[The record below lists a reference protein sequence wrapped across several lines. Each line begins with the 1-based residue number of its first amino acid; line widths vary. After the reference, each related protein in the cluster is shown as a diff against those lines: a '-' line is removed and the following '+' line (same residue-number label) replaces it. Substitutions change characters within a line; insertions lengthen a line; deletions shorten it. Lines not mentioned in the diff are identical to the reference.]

1 MADPRVLV
9 PSEAAATVLRV
20 SAPDRLYSVLVTRV
34 DPADPALPDEVQRE
48 VPRNGLK
55 LVAANTL
62 QSSGD
67 QTVSASTVLP
77 WVLHVLGVPAALVG
91 LLVPIRESGSMLPQ
105 AFLTPLVVRVRRR
118 KWVFVA
124 GAGVQAASV
133 AVMAA
138 ITALGHGTAA
148 GVGILGALVVFS
160 LGRCLCSIASKDVQ
174 GRTIPSGERG
184 QIIGLATSAAGLV
197 AITLGLAIRTLGGED
212 LDAGALALL
221 LAAGAVLW
229 TLSASVY
236 ASVREPA
243 GEEWPAGAGSD
254 EARGGGEEA
263 RGGGDDDEARPYP
276 AGDRR
281 PSTSWF
287 ADAAQ
292 LFRDD
297 PTFRTFISVRG
308 LLLVSSLS
316 PPFIVSMSVAS
327 GTGALTGLGGFIL
340 ASGVAS
346 LIGGRLFGRM
356 ADRSSR
362 LLMARAASAAS
373 VVAVALVLVVTLPGF
388 DGGSAV
394 GAAVFVGAYFLLTLL
409 HSGVRVGRKT
419 YVVDVAEGD
428 TRTAYVAV
436 GNTTMGLILLV
447 VGGISSALA
456 LHGAQWALIFL
467 AALGLIGAASALRMP
482 EVSRRTEPS

>member
-1 MADPRVLV
+1 MTTAERF
-9 PSEAAATVLRV
+9 
-20 SAPDRLYSVLVTRV
+20 YSRLVTR
-34 DPADPALPDEVQRE
+34 DADAERDLPDVVRRE
-48 VPRNGLK
+48 LPRNGLR

-67 QTVSASTVLP
+67 QTVNASTVLP
-77 WVLHVLGVPAALVG
+77 WLFHVLGVPAALVG

-118 KWVFVA
+118 KWVFVT
-124 GAGVQAASV
+124 GALVQAASV
-133 AVMAA
+133 AAMAA
-138 ITALGHGTAA
+138 IAALGHGTAA
-148 GVGILGALVVFS
+148 GVGILVALVVFS

-197 AITLGLAIRTLGGED
+197 AITLGLAIRILGGGD
-212 LDAGALALL
+212 LDSTELAFLL
-221 LAAGAVLW
+221 VAGAVLRL
-229 TLSASVY
+229 LSASTYSRV
-236 ASVREPA
+236 VEPA
-243 GEEWPAGAGSD
+243 GE
-254 EARGGGEEA
+254 
-263 RGGGDDDEARPYP
+263 
-276 AGDRR
+276 RR
-281 PSTSWF
+281 PRGDTKDSDTEDGDASSSWF
-287 ADAAQ
+287 ADAAR

-297 PTFRTFISVRG
+297 ATFRKFVTVRG

-327 GTGALTGLGGFIL
+327 GSGALAGLGGFIL

-346 LIGGRLFGRM
+346 LIGGRVFGRL

-362 LLMARAASAAS
+362 LLMAGAATAASA
-373 VVAVALVLVVTLPGF
+373 VAVALVLAVSIPGF
-388 DGGSAV
+388 DGGSAL
-394 GAAVFVGAYFLLTLL
+394 GATVFVGAYFLLTLL

-428 TRTAYVAV
+428 LRTTYVAV
-436 GNTTMGLILLV
+436 GNTAMGIILLV

-456 LHGAQWALIFL
+456 VLGVQWALIFL
-467 AALGLIGAASALRMP
+467 AVLGVIGAVSAVTMP
-482 EVSRRTEPS
+482 EVSRGAAR

>member
-1 MADPRVLV
+1 MTTADRV
-9 PSEAAATVLRV
+9 
-20 SAPDRLYSVLVTRV
+20 YSRLVTRDDV
-34 DPADPALPDEVQRE
+34 AERDLPDAVRRE
-48 VPRNGLK
+48 LPRNGLR

-67 QTVSASTVLP
+67 QTVNASTVLP
-77 WVLHVLGVPAALVG
+77 WLFHVLGVPAALVG

-118 KWVFVA
+118 KWVFVT
-124 GAGVQAASV
+124 GAVVQAASV
-133 AVMAA
+133 AVMATIA
-138 ITALGHGTAA
+138 ALGHGTAA
-148 GVGILGALVVFS
+148 GIGILAALVVFS

-197 AITLGLAIRTLGGED
+197 AITLGLAIRLLGGGD
-212 LDAGALALL
+212 LDSTELAILL
-221 LAAGAVLW
+221 VAGAVLW
-229 TLSASVY
+229 ALSASTYSRV
-236 ASVREPA
+236 VEPA
-243 GEEWPAGAGSD
+243 GE
-254 EARGGGEEA
+254 
-263 RGGGDDDEARPYP
+263 
-276 AGDRR
+276 RR
-281 PSTSWF
+281 PRGDAKDSDTEDGDASSSWF
-287 ADAAQ
+287 ADAAR

-297 PTFRTFISVRG
+297 ATFRKFVTVRG

-327 GTGALTGLGGFIL
+327 GTGALAGLGGFIL

-346 LIGGRLFGRM
+346 LIGGRVFGRL

-362 LLMARAASAAS
+362 LLMAGAATAASA
-373 VVAVALVLVVTLPGF
+373 VAVALVLAVSIPGF
-388 DGGSAV
+388 DGGSAL
-394 GAAVFVGAYFLLTLL
+394 GATVFVGAYFLLTLL

-428 TRTAYVAV
+428 LRTTYVAV
-436 GNTTMGLILLV
+436 GNTAMGIILLV

-456 LHGAQWALIFL
+456 VLGVQWALVFL
-467 AALGLIGAASALRMP
+467 AVLGVVGAVSAVTMP
-482 EVSRRTEPS
+482 EVSRGAAR

>member
-1 MADPRVLV
+1 M
-9 PSEAAATVLRV
+9 SAA
-20 SAPDRLYSVLVTRV
+20 DRLYTALVTRV
-34 DPADPALPDEVQRE
+34 DPADSTLPPSVQRE
-48 VPRNGLK
+48 VPRNGLR

-77 WVLHVLGVPAALVG
+77 WVFHVLGVPAALVG

-118 KWVFVA
+118 KWVFVT

-138 ITALGHGTAA
+138 IAALGHGTAA
-148 GVGILGALVVFS
+148 GIGILAALVVFS

-197 AITLGLAIRTLGGED
+197 AITLGLAIRLLGGEG
-212 LDAGALALL
+212 LDAGGLALL
-221 LAAGAVLW
+221 LAAGALLW
-229 TLSASVY
+229 TLSAAVY

-243 GEEWPAGAGSD
+243 GEERRDSRSD
-254 EARGGGEEA
+254 D
-263 RGGGDDDEARPYP
+263 GDDHDDDKARSHP
-276 AGDRR
+276 AESGKR
-281 PSTSWF
+281 STSWF

-292 LFRDD
+292 LFRED
-297 PTFRTFISVRG
+297 PTFRKFITVRG

-346 LIGGRLFGRM
+346 LIGGRIFGRM

-394 GAAVFVGAYFLLTLL
+394 GAAVFVGSYFLLTLL

-456 LHGAQWALIFL
+456 LLGVQWALVFL
-467 AALGLIGAASALRMP
+467 AVLGLIGAASALKMP
-482 EVSRRTEPS
+482 EVSRGA

>member
-1 MADPRVLV
+1 MVTTAERF
-9 PSEAAATVLRV
+9 
-20 SAPDRLYSVLVTRV
+20 YSRLVTR
-34 DPADPALPDEVQRE
+34 DADAERDLPDAVRRE
-48 VPRNGLK
+48 LPRNGLR

-67 QTVSASTVLP
+67 QTVNASTVLP
-77 WVLHVLGVPAALVG
+77 WLFHVLGVPTALVG

-118 KWVFVA
+118 KWVFVT
-124 GAGVQAASV
+124 GALVQAASV
-133 AVMAA
+133 AVMATIA
-138 ITALGHGTAA
+138 ALGHGTAA
-148 GVGILGALVVFS
+148 GIGILAALVVFS

-197 AITLGLAIRTLGGED
+197 AITLGLAIRLLGGGD
-212 LDAGALALL
+212 LDSTELAILL
-221 LAAGAVLW
+221 VAGAVLW
-229 TLSASVY
+229 ALSASTYSRV
-236 ASVREPA
+236 VEPA
-243 GEEWPAGAGSD
+243 GEGRSRRGAKDHGAAAGGAS
-254 EARGGGEEA
+254 EE
-263 RGGGDDDEARPYP
+263 
-276 AGDRR
+276 
-281 PSTSWF
+281 STSWF
-287 ADAAQ
+287 ADAAR

-297 PTFRTFISVRG
+297 ATFRKFVTVRG

-327 GTGALTGLGGFIL
+327 GTGALAGLGGFIL

-346 LIGGRLFGRM
+346 LIGGRVFGRL

-362 LLMARAASAAS
+362 LLMAGAATAASA
-373 VVAVALVLVVTLPGF
+373 VAVALVLAVSIPGF
-388 DGGSAV
+388 DGGSAL
-394 GAAVFVGAYFLLTLL
+394 GTTVFVGAYFLLTLL

-428 TRTAYVAV
+428 LRTTYVAV
-436 GNTTMGLILLV
+436 GNTAMGVILLV

-456 LHGAQWALIFL
+456 VIGVQWALVFL
-467 AALGLIGAASALRMP
+467 AVLGVIGAVSAVTMP
-482 EVSRRTEPS
+482 EVSRGAAR

>member
-1 MADPRVLV
+1 MTTADRF
-9 PSEAAATVLRV
+9 
-20 SAPDRLYSVLVTRV
+20 YSRLVTR
-34 DPADPALPDEVQRE
+34 DADSEHDLPDAVRRE
-48 VPRNGLK
+48 LPRNGLR

-67 QTVSASTVLP
+67 QTVNASTVLP
-77 WVLHVLGVPAALVG
+77 WLFHVIGVPAAFVG

-118 KWVFVA
+118 KWVFVT
-124 GAGVQAASV
+124 GALVQAVSV

-138 ITALGHGTAA
+138 IAALGHGTAA
-148 GVGILGALVVFS
+148 GVGILAALVMFS

-197 AITLGLAIRTLGGED
+197 AITLGLAIRILGGGD
-212 LDAGALALL
+212 LDSTELALL
-221 LAAGAVLW
+221 LVAGAVLW
-229 TLSASVY
+229 ALSASTYSRV
-236 ASVREPA
+236 VEPA
-243 GEEWPAGAGSD
+243 GEPGP
-254 EARGGGEEA
+254 RGGAED
-263 RGGGDDDEARPYP
+263 GD
-276 AGDRR
+276 G
-281 PSTSWF
+281 SSSWF
-287 ADAAQ
+287 ADAAR
-292 LFRDD
+292 LFREDA
-297 PTFRTFISVRG
+297 TFRRFVTVRG

-316 PPFIVSMSVAS
+316 PPFIVSMSVAA

-346 LIGGRLFGRM
+346 LIGGRIFGRL

-362 LLMARAASAAS
+362 LLMAGAATAAS
-373 VVAVALVLVVTLPGF
+373 VVAVALVLAVALPGF
-388 DGGSAV
+388 DGGSAL
-394 GAAVFVGAYFLLTLL
+394 GATVFVGAYFLLTLL

-428 TRTAYVAV
+428 LRTTYVAV
-436 GNTTMGLILLV
+436 GNTAMGVILLV

-456 LHGAQWALIFL
+456 VIGVQWALVFL
-467 AALGLIGAASALRMP
+467 AVLGVIGAVSAVTMP
-482 EVSRRTEPS
+482 EVSRGAAR

>member
-1 MADPRVLV
+1 MVTTAERF
-9 PSEAAATVLRV
+9 
-20 SAPDRLYSVLVTRV
+20 YSRLVTR
-34 DPADPALPDEVQRE
+34 DADAERDLPDAVRRE
-48 VPRNGLK
+48 LPRNGLR

-67 QTVSASTVLP
+67 QTVNASTVLP
-77 WVLHVLGVPAALVG
+77 WLFHVLGVPTALVG

-118 KWVFVA
+118 KWVFVT
-124 GAGVQAASV
+124 GALVQAASV
-133 AVMAA
+133 AVMATIA
-138 ITALGHGTAA
+138 ALGHGTAA
-148 GVGILGALVVFS
+148 GIGILAALVVFS

-197 AITLGLAIRTLGGED
+197 AITLGLAIRLLGGGD
-212 LDAGALALL
+212 LDSTELAILL
-221 LAAGAVLW
+221 VAGAVLW
-229 TLSASVY
+229 ALSASTYSRV
-236 ASVREPA
+236 VEPA
-243 GEEWPAGAGSD
+243 GE
-254 EARGGGEEA
+254 
-263 RGGGDDDEARPYP
+263 
-276 AGDRR
+276 RR
-281 PSTSWF
+281 PRGDAKDSDTEDGDASSSWF
-287 ADAAQ
+287 ADAAR

-297 PTFRTFISVRG
+297 ATFRKFVTVRG

-327 GTGALTGLGGFIL
+327 GTGALAGLGGFIL

-346 LIGGRLFGRM
+346 LIGGRVFGRL

-362 LLMARAASAAS
+362 LLMAGAATAASA
-373 VVAVALVLVVTLPGF
+373 VAVALVLAVSVPGF
-388 DGGSAV
+388 DGGSALGV
-394 GAAVFVGAYFLLTLL
+394 TVFVGAYFLLTLL

-428 TRTAYVAV
+428 LRTTYVAV
-436 GNTTMGLILLV
+436 GNTAMGIILLV

-456 LHGAQWALIFL
+456 VLGVQWALVFL
-467 AALGLIGAASALRMP
+467 AVLGVVGAVSAVTMP
-482 EVSRRTEPS
+482 EVSRGAAR

>member
-1 MADPRVLV
+1 MVTTAERF
-9 PSEAAATVLRV
+9 
-20 SAPDRLYSVLVTRV
+20 YSRLVTR
-34 DPADPALPDEVQRE
+34 DADAERDLPDVVRRE
-48 VPRNGLK
+48 LPRNGLR

-67 QTVSASTVLP
+67 QTVNASTVLP
-77 WVLHVLGVPAALVG
+77 WLFHVLGVPAALVG

-118 KWVFVA
+118 KWVFVT
-124 GAGVQAASV
+124 GALVQAASV
-133 AVMAA
+133 AAMAA
-138 ITALGHGTAA
+138 IAALGHGTAA
-148 GVGILGALVVFS
+148 GVGILVALVVFS

-197 AITLGLAIRTLGGED
+197 AITLGLAIRILGGGD
-212 LDAGALALL
+212 LDSTELAFLL
-221 LAAGAVLW
+221 VAGAVLW
-229 TLSASVY
+229 LLSASTYSRV
-236 ASVREPA
+236 VEPA
-243 GEEWPAGAGSD
+243 VE
-254 EARGGGEEA
+254 
-263 RGGGDDDEARPYP
+263 
-276 AGDRR
+276 RR
-281 PSTSWF
+281 PRGDTKDSDTEDGDASSSWF
-287 ADAAQ
+287 ADAAR

-297 PTFRTFISVRG
+297 ATFRKFVTVRG

-327 GTGALTGLGGFIL
+327 GTGALAGLGGFIL

-346 LIGGRLFGRM
+346 LIGGRVFGRL

-362 LLMARAASAAS
+362 LLMAGAATAASA
-373 VVAVALVLVVTLPGF
+373 VAVALVLAVSVPGF
-388 DGGSAV
+388 DGGSALGV
-394 GAAVFVGAYFLLTLL
+394 TVFVGAYFLLTLL

-428 TRTAYVAV
+428 LRTTYVAV
-436 GNTTMGLILLV
+436 GNTAMGIILLV

-456 LHGAQWALIFL
+456 VLGVQWALIFL
-467 AALGLIGAASALRMP
+467 AVLGVIGAVSAVTMP
-482 EVSRRTEPS
+482 EVSRGAAR

>member
-1 MADPRVLV
+1 M
-9 PSEAAATVLRV
+9 SEGAATVLNVTAADRIY
-20 SAPDRLYSVLVTRV
+20 SALVTRV
-34 DPADPALPDEVQRE
+34 DPADVNLPEPVSRE
-48 VPRNGLK
+48 VPRNGIK

-67 QTVSASTVLP
+67 QTMSASTVLP
-77 WVLHVLGVPAALVG
+77 WIFHVLGVPAALVG

-118 KWVFVA
+118 KWVFVT
-124 GAGVQAASV
+124 GAAVQAASV

-138 ITALGHGTAA
+138 IAALAHGTAA
-148 GVGILGALVVFS
+148 GVGILAALAVFS

-184 QIIGLATSAAGLV
+184 QIVGLATSAAGLV
-197 AITLGLAIRTLGGED
+197 AITLGLTIRVLGGEN
-212 LDAGALALL
+212 LDQTALAVL
-221 LAAGAVLW
+221 LAVGAVLW
-229 TLSASVY
+229 TVSAAVY
-236 ASVREPA
+236 AQVREPA
-243 GEEWPAGAGSD
+243 GEVPAAS
-254 EARGGGEEA
+254 ARGASGGEN
-263 RGGGDDDEARPYP
+263 RSDDDNRRDLT
-276 AGDRR
+276 AGPDD
-281 PSTSWF
+281 SSSSWWS
-287 ADAAQ
+287 DAAR
-292 LFRDD
+292 LFHDD
-297 PTFRTFISVRG
+297 PTFRKFISVRG

-327 GTGALTGLGGFIL
+327 GTGALTGLGGFVL

-346 LIGGRLFGRM
+346 LIGGRVFGRM

-362 LLMARAASAAS
+362 LLMAWTASAAS
-373 VVAVALVLVVTLPGF
+373 VVSVALVVVVLAVPDF
-388 DGGSAV
+388 DGGSFA

-428 TRTAYVAV
+428 TRTMYVAV

-447 VGGISSALA
+447 VGGVSSALA
-456 LHGAQWALIFL
+456 VLGVHWALVFL
-467 AALGLIGAASALRMP
+467 AVLGLIGAASALKMP
-482 EVSRRTEPS
+482 EVSRGA

>member
-1 MADPRVLV
+1 MTTADRV
-9 PSEAAATVLRV
+9 
-20 SAPDRLYSVLVTRV
+20 YSRLVTRSV
-34 DPADPALPDEVQRE
+34 DAEHELPEPVRRDL
-48 VPRNGLK
+48 PRNGLR

-67 QTVSASTVLP
+67 QTVNASTVLT
-77 WVLHVLGVPAALVG
+77 WLFHVLGVPAALVG

-118 KWVFVA
+118 KWVFVT
-124 GAGVQAASV
+124 GAAVQAVSV

-138 ITALGHGTAA
+138 IAALGHGTAA
-148 GVGILGALVVFS
+148 GVGILAALVVFS

-184 QIIGLATSAAGLV
+184 QIVGLATSAAGLV
-197 AITLGLAIRTLGGED
+197 AITLGVLIRMLGGED
-212 LDAGALALL
+212 LDHTALAILLAVGAL
-221 LAAGAVLW
+221 LW

-236 ASVREPA
+236 ARVREPA
-243 GEEWPAGAGSD
+243 GEARAADEPESVAEAPASD
-254 EARGGGEEA
+254 ESS
-263 RGGGDDDEARPYP
+263 P
-276 AGDRR
+276 
-281 PSTSWF
+281 SWF
-287 ADAAQ
+287 ADAAR
-292 LFRDD
+292 LFREDA
-297 PTFRTFISVRG
+297 TFRKFISVRG

-316 PPFIVSMSVAS
+316 PPFIVTMSIAS
-327 GTGALTGLGGFIL
+327 GTGALAGLGGFIL

-346 LIGGRLFGRM
+346 LIGGRIFGRM

-362 LLMARAASAAS
+362 LLMAGAATAASI
-373 VVAVALVLVVTLPGF
+373 VAVALVLIESIPGF
-388 DGGSAV
+388 DGGSLL

-436 GNTTMGLILLV
+436 GNTMMGVILLV
-447 VGGISSALA
+447 VGGVSSALA
-456 LHGAQWALIFL
+456 AVSVDWALVFL
-467 AALGLIGAASALRMP
+467 AVLGLIGAASAISMP
-482 EVSRRTEPS
+482 EVSRGAS

>member
-1 MADPRVLV
+1 MTTADRV
-9 PSEAAATVLRV
+9 
-20 SAPDRLYSVLVTRV
+20 YSRLVTRS
-34 DPADPALPDEVQRE
+34 DDAEHELPEPVRRDL
-48 VPRNGLK
+48 PRNGLR

-67 QTVSASTVLP
+67 QTVNASTVLT
-77 WVLHVLGVPAALVG
+77 WLFHVLGVPAALVG

-118 KWVFVA
+118 KWVFVT
-124 GAGVQAASV
+124 GAAVQAVSV

-138 ITALGHGTAA
+138 IAALGHGTAA
-148 GVGILGALVVFS
+148 GVGILAALVVFS

-184 QIIGLATSAAGLV
+184 QIVGLATSAAGLV
-197 AITLGLAIRTLGGED
+197 AITLGVLIRMLGGED
-212 LDAGALALL
+212 LDHTALAILLAVGAL
-221 LAAGAVLW
+221 LW

-236 ASVREPA
+236 ARVREPA
-243 GEEWPAGAGSD
+243 GEARAADEPESVAEAPASD
-254 EARGGGEEA
+254 ESS
-263 RGGGDDDEARPYP
+263 P
-276 AGDRR
+276 
-281 PSTSWF
+281 SWF
-287 ADAAQ
+287 ADAAR
-292 LFRDD
+292 LFREDA
-297 PTFRTFISVRG
+297 TFRKFISVRG

-316 PPFIVSMSVAS
+316 PPFIVTMSIAS
-327 GTGALTGLGGFIL
+327 GTGALAGLGGFIL

-346 LIGGRLFGRM
+346 LIGGRIFGRM

-362 LLMARAASAAS
+362 LLMAGAATAASI
-373 VVAVALVLVVTLPGF
+373 VAVALVLIESIPGF
-388 DGGSAV
+388 DGGSLL

-436 GNTTMGLILLV
+436 GNTMMGVILLV
-447 VGGISSALA
+447 VGGVSSALA
-456 LHGAQWALIFL
+456 AVSVDWALVFL
-467 AALGLIGAASALRMP
+467 AVLGLIGAASAISMP
-482 EVSRRTEPS
+482 EVSRGAS

>member
-1 MADPRVLV
+1 M
-9 PSEAAATVLRV
+9 
-20 SAPDRLYSVLVTRV
+20 SAPDRLYTALVTRV
-34 DPADPALPDEVQRE
+34 DPADSTLPHDVQRE
-48 VPRNGLK
+48 VPRNGLR

-77 WVLHVLGVPAALVG
+77 WVFHVLGVPAALVG

-118 KWVFVA
+118 KWVFVT
-124 GAGVQAASV
+124 GAGVQAVSV

-138 ITALGHGTAA
+138 IAALGHGTAA
-148 GVGILGALVVFS
+148 GVGILAALTVFS

-197 AITLGLAIRTLGGED
+197 AITLGLAIRLLGGED

-221 LAAGAVLW
+221 LAAGALLW
-229 TLSASVY
+229 TLSAAVY

-243 GEEWPAGAGSD
+243 GEGRRRDDAASGTATGSD
-254 EARGGGEEA
+254 DDNDNADNDKVRSRPAEADTR
-263 RGGGDDDEARPYP
+263 
-276 AGDRR
+276 
-281 PSTSWF
+281 STSWF
-287 ADAAQ
+287 AEAAQ

-297 PTFRTFISVRG
+297 PTFRKFITVRG

-316 PPFIVSMSVAS
+316 PPFIVSMSVAA

-340 ASGVAS
+340 ASGVAA
-346 LIGGRLFGRM
+346 LIGGRIFGRM

-362 LLMARAASAAS
+362 LLMTGAAAAAS
-373 VVAVALVLVVTLPGF
+373 VVAVALVVVVSLPGF
-388 DGGSAV
+388 DGGSTV
-394 GAAVFVGAYFLLTLL
+394 GAVVFVGAYFLLTLL

-456 LHGAQWALIFL
+456 LLGVQWALVFL
-467 AALGLIGAASALRMP
+467 AVLGLIGAASALTMP
-482 EVSRRTEPS
+482 EVSRGA

>member
-1 MADPRVLV
+1 MVTTAERF
-9 PSEAAATVLRV
+9 
-20 SAPDRLYSVLVTRV
+20 YSRLVTR
-34 DPADPALPDEVQRE
+34 DADAERDLPDVVRRE
-48 VPRNGLK
+48 LPRNGLR

-67 QTVSASTVLP
+67 QTVNASTVLP
-77 WVLHVLGVPAALVG
+77 WLFHVLGVPAALVG

-118 KWVFVA
+118 KWVFVT
-124 GAGVQAASV
+124 GALVQAASV

-138 ITALGHGTAA
+138 IAALGYGTAA
-148 GVGILGALVVFS
+148 GVGILSALVVFS

-197 AITLGLAIRTLGGED
+197 AITLGLAIRILGGGD
-212 LDAGALALL
+212 LGSTELAFLL
-221 LAAGAVLW
+221 VAGAVLW
-229 TLSASVY
+229 LLSASTYSRV
-236 ASVREPA
+236 VEPA
-243 GEEWPAGAGSD
+243 GE
-254 EARGGGEEA
+254 
-263 RGGGDDDEARPYP
+263 
-276 AGDRR
+276 RR
-281 PSTSWF
+281 PRGDAKDSDTEDGDASSSWF
-287 ADAAQ
+287 ADAAR

-297 PTFRTFISVRG
+297 ATFRKFVTVRG

-327 GTGALTGLGGFIL
+327 GTGALAGLGGFIL

-346 LIGGRLFGRM
+346 LIGGRVFGRL

-362 LLMARAASAAS
+362 LLMAGAATAASA
-373 VVAVALVLVVTLPGF
+373 VAVALVLAVSIPGF
-388 DGGSAV
+388 DGGSAL
-394 GAAVFVGAYFLLTLL
+394 GATVFVGAYFLLTLL

-428 TRTAYVAV
+428 LRTTYVAV
-436 GNTTMGLILLV
+436 GNTAMGIILLV

-456 LHGAQWALIFL
+456 VLGVQWALIFL
-467 AALGLIGAASALRMP
+467 AVLGVIGAVSAVTMP
-482 EVSRRTEPS
+482 EVSRGAAR

>member
-1 MADPRVLV
+1 MLV

-77 WVLHVLGVPAALVG
+77 WVFHVLGVPAALVG

-118 KWVFVA
+118 KWVFVT

-138 ITALGHGTAA
+138 IAALGHGTAA
-148 GVGILGALVVFS
+148 GIGILAALVVFS

-197 AITLGLAIRTLGGED
+197 AITLGLAIRLLGGEN
-212 LDAGALALL
+212 LDAAGLALL

-229 TLSASVY
+229 TLSAAVY

-243 GEEWPAGAGSD
+243 GEERRVDAAVSDTSGEASGAAPGSD
-254 EARGGGEEA
+254 DDKARSLPAE
-263 RGGGDDDEARPYP
+263 DEKR
-276 AGDRR
+276 
-281 PSTSWF
+281 STSWF

-297 PTFRTFISVRG
+297 PTFRKFITVRG

-316 PPFIVSMSVAS
+316 PPFIVSMSVAA

-340 ASGVAS
+340 ASGVAA
-346 LIGGRLFGRM
+346 LIGGRIFGRM

-394 GAAVFVGAYFLLTLL
+394 GAAVFVGSYFLLTLL

-456 LHGAQWALIFL
+456 LLGVQWALVFL
-467 AALGLIGAASALRMP
+467 AVLGLIGAASALKMP
-482 EVSRRTEPS
+482 EVSRGA

>member
-1 MADPRVLV
+1 MSDGAT
-9 PSEAAATVLRV
+9 TVLNV
-20 SAPDRLYSVLVTRV
+20 TAADRLYSALVTRV
-34 DPADPALPDEVQRE
+34 DPADVNLPESVSRE
-48 VPRNGLK
+48 VPRNGMK

-67 QTVSASTVLP
+67 QTMSASTVLP
-77 WVLHVLGVPAALVG
+77 WIFNVLGVPAALVG

-105 AFLTPLVVRVRRR
+105 AFLTPLIVRVRRR

-124 GAGVQAASV
+124 GAAVQAVSV

-138 ITALGHGTAA
+138 IAALGYGTAA
-148 GVGILGALVVFS
+148 GVGILVALTVFS

-197 AITLGLAIRTLGGED
+197 AITLGLAIRVVGGGN
-212 LDAGALALL
+212 LDKAQLAIL

-229 TLSASVY
+229 TISAAVY
-236 ASVREPA
+236 AQVREPA
-243 GEEWPAGAGSD
+243 GEVPAASESGGDAQTGSD
-254 EARGGGEEA
+254 
-263 RGGGDDDEARPYP
+263 DSS
-276 AGDRR
+276 
-281 PSTSWF
+281 PSWWS
-287 ADAAQ
+287 DAVQ

-297 PTFRTFISVRG
+297 PTFRKFISVRG

-316 PPFIVSMSVAS
+316 PPFIVSMSVAA
-327 GTGALTGLGGFIL
+327 GTGALTGLGGFVL

-346 LIGGRLFGRM
+346 LIGGRIFGRM
-356 ADRSSR
+356 ADKSSR

-373 VVAVALVLVVTLPGF
+373 VVAVALVVVVLAVPDF
-388 DGGSAV
+388 DGGSVA
-394 GAAVFVGAYFLLTLL
+394 GSAVFVGSYFLLTLL

-428 TRTAYVAV
+428 TRTMYVAV
-436 GNTTMGLILLV
+436 GNTTMGLILLA
-447 VGGISSALA
+447 VGGVSSALA
-456 LHGAQWALIFL
+456 VFGVPWALVFL
-467 AALGLIGAASALRMP
+467 AILGLIGAFSALSMP
-482 EVSRRTEPS
+482 EVSRGA